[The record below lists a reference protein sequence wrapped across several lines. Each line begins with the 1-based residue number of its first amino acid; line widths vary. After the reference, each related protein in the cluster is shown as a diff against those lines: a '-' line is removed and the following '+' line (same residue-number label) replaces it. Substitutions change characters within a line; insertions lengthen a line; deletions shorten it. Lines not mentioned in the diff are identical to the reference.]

1 MTSDVVL
8 TLGWPEIAGSGFAL
22 TMAFLALVERL
33 RRTFATR
40 ADLNG
45 VGERFTALESLYLQV
60 REAADEA
67 RERVGSVEL
76 AQKHQWERVAELVI
90 RPLEKITDKLE
101 VVGEAQAAHAVAL
114 ENILQRLDRI
124 DEVPAKPTNRRRHA

>member
-22 TMAFLALVERL
+22 TMSFLALVERL

-67 RERVGSVEL
+67 RERAGSVEI
-76 AQKHQWERVAELVI
+76 AQRHQWERVAELVI

-124 DEVPAKPTNRRRHA
+124 DEVPVKPTNRRRHT